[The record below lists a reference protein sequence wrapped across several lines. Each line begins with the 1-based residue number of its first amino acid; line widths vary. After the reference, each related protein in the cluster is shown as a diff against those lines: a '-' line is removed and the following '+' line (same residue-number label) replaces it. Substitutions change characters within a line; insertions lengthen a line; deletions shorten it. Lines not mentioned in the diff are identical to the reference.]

1 MVLISP
7 LLAALCRSPLP
18 RALVKLIENGWSAR
32 MQMTGQVECK
42 QVVKWSAISHWAD
55 NGRSEGE
62 ERLISGED
70 IKDIAAPVK

>member
-1 MVLISP
+1 
-7 LLAALCRSPLP
+7 
-18 RALVKLIENGWSAR
+18 
-32 MQMTGQVECK
+32 MQTGGQVECNF
-42 QVVKWSAISHWAD
+42 ALGR